1 MAEIATKKETPQGKP
16 LPEKRLYRQP
26 ALQMFGKL
34 HLMTQGTNG
43 NGEDGALGMT
53 KHSDRLTKENIVRIG
68 IHPLGIGLYLFDYKP
83 EFRDAWGH
91 GRQFGVM
98 ADEIEKVMPEAV
110 SVHLDGYKMV
120 NYAMLGISRSLH

>member
-1 MAEIATKKETPQGKP
+1 
-16 LPEKRLYRQP
+16 
-26 ALQMFGKL
+26 
-34 HLMTQGTNG
+34 
-43 NGEDGALGMT
+43 MT